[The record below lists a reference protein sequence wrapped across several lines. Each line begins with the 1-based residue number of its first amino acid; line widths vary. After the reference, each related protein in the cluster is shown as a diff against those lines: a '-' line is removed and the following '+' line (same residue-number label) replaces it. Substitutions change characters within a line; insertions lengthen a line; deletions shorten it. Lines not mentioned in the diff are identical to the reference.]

1 MSVTVEQW
9 LGKDNKIGIDIWH
22 KKYQYNN
29 ENFEEWLDRVSAG
42 DQELRKLIIEKKFL
56 MGGRTLANRGTDS
69 TGSLFNCYS
78 RGYVEDD
85 YSDIMDA
92 AKDIGVT
99 FKAQGGQG
107 ISLTKLRPKGTPI
120 KKEYFS
126 DGIVPFMKIFNEVTA
141 GTSQG
146 GARKGALML
155 SIDARHKEAETF
167 IKIKSKDGEIEKANL
182 SLEIDDEFMRAIEK
196 YYDTGEVV
204 ILHEK
209 RTYAGH
215 EVEYDVTP
223 INIFNMLVDNCYD
236 WADPACLFVNRFRN
250 YNLMQYDDEYEIET
264 CNPCGWLTCRK

>member
-9 LGKDNKIGIDIWH
+9 LGENNKIGIDIWH

-29 ENFEEWLDRVSAG
+29 ESFDEWLDRVSAR
-42 DQELRKLIIEKKFL
+42 DQELRKLIVEKKFL

-126 DGIVPFMKIFNEVTA
+126 DGIVPFMKIFNVERYRPRITYKA
-141 GTSQG
+141 IFTSCTSYLRDLTLQRG
-146 GARKGALML
+146 NCARKGQV
-155 SIDARHKEAETF
+155 R
-167 IKIKSKDGEIEKANL
+167 
-182 SLEIDDEFMRAIEK
+182 RAK
-196 YYDTGEVV
+196 LG
-204 ILHEK
+204 
-209 RTYAGH
+209 
-215 EVEYDVTP
+215 
-223 INIFNMLVDNCYD
+223 
-236 WADPACLFVNRFRN
+236 
-250 YNLMQYDDEYEIET
+250 
-264 CNPCGWLTCRK
+264 